1 MLTLSKNKMIK
12 EMKWI
17 IKEIEVH
24 KNKNKINLI
33 VANQKSLI
41 KILIKEL
48 EIQIIKILMNHK
60 VKQKQA
66 SKNNLQIK
74 IDSIEISV
82 LSNKMRAKTKEMLI
96 VKIQKICF

>member
-66 SKNNLQIK
+66 SKNNL
-74 IDSIEISV
+74 
-82 LSNKMRAKTKEMLI
+82 
-96 VKIQKICF
+96 

>member
-1 MLTLSKNKMIK
+1 MIK

-66 SKNNLQIK
+66 SKNNL
-74 IDSIEISV
+74 
-82 LSNKMRAKTKEMLI
+82 
-96 VKIQKICF
+96 